1 VRIKTI
7 RIFSVI
13 LTGLALSPLAKAYA
27 NMPIITSPD
36 KKLKA
41 HIVDFADLSG
51 WDLDQQE
58 KVLVAFKRSC
68 RVMGKSS
75 QSKLRP
81 GFTGKYADWSG
92 VCAGARKVASGDR
105 EAVRSFFERN
115 FVPVWLINGN
125 DKGLF
130 TGYFEP
136 ELPASLKRSKTYSVP
151 LYRVPKDL
159 RRSGKA
165 YFTRAQIEN
174 GALKNRGLEFVY
186 LKNPVDAFFLHIQ
199 GSGRLFLD
207 NGKMLRVGF
216 AAKNGRPY
224 TSIGKVLINQGAL
237 ARKNVS
243 MQSIRHWLTK
253 NPQQAV
259 RVMQKNQSFIFFRPL
274 KNTNSKLGPIGAQG
288 VPLVPKRSLAI
299 DKSIHG
305 YGLPLWLETEIPDLK
320 TGKFLAFRQLMIAQD
335 TGSAI
340 KGPIRGDIYW
350 GTGKDAG
357 DAAGKMQQPG
367 KLFLLLPKR
376 LAAKFQR

>member
-1 VRIKTI
+1 MKTT

-13 LTGLALSPLAKAYA
+13 LTVVALSPLAKAYA
-27 NMPIITSPD
+27 NMPLITSPD

-41 HIVDFADLSG
+41 HIVGFADLSG
-51 WDLDQQE
+51 WERDQHE
-58 KVLVAFKRSC
+58 KALVAFKRSC
-68 RVMGKSS
+68 RVMGKTS

-81 GFTGKYADWSG
+81 GFTGRYSDWSG
-92 VCAGARKVASGDR
+92 ACAAAKKVASKNR
-105 EAVRSFFERN
+105 QAARKFFEHN
-115 FVPVWLINGN
+115 FVPAWLINGN
-125 DKGLF
+125 DRGLF

-136 ELPASLKRSKTYSVP
+136 ELAASLKRSKAYSVP

-186 LKNPVDAFFLHIQ
+186 LKNSVDAFFLHVQ
-199 GSGRLFLD
+199 GSGRLFLE

-224 TSIGKVLINQGAL
+224 TSIGKVLINQRAL
-237 ARKNVS
+237 ARQNVS
-243 MQSIRHWLTK
+243 MQSIRHWLLK
-253 NPQQAV
+253 NPQQAA
-259 RVMQKNQSFIFFRPL
+259 RVMQKNQSFIFFKPL
-274 KNTNSKLGPIGAQG
+274 KNTNPRLGPIGAQG
-288 VPLVPKRSLAI
+288 VPLAQKRSLAI

-305 YGLPLWLETEIPDLK
+305 YGLPFWLETEIPDVK
-320 TGKFLAFRQLMIAQD
+320 SGKLIAFKQLMIAQD

-340 KGPIRGDIYW
+340 KGAIRGDIYW
-350 GTGKDAG
+350 GSGKDAG

>member
-1 VRIKTI
+1 MKTT

-13 LTGLALSPLAKAYA
+13 LTGMMLSSVINANA
-27 NMPIITSPD
+27 NMPIITSSD

-58 KVLVAFKRSC
+58 KALVTFKRSC
-68 RVMGKSS
+68 RVMAKSS
-75 QSKLRP
+75 QSKLRQ
-81 GFTGKYADWSG
+81 GFTGRYSDWSG
-92 VCAGARKVASGDR
+92 ICAAAKKVASGNR
-105 EAVRSFFERN
+105 QAARSFFERN
-115 FVPVWLINGN
+115 FVPARLINGN
-125 DKGLF
+125 DRGLF
-130 TGYFEP
+130 TGYYEP
-136 ELPASLKRSKTYSVP
+136 ELAASLKRSKAYSVP

-186 LKNPVDAFFLHIQ
+186 LKNSIDAFFLHVQ

-237 ARKNVS
+237 VRQNVS

-253 NPQQAV
+253 NPQQAA

-274 KNTNSKLGPIGAQG
+274 KNTNPRLGPIGAQG
-288 VPLVPKRSLAI
+288 VPLAPKRSLAI
-299 DKSIHG
+299 DRSIHG
-305 YGLPLWLETEIPDLK
+305 YGLPFWLETEVPDVK
-320 TGKFLAFRQLMIAQD
+320 TGKLISFRQLMIAQD

-350 GTGKDAG
+350 GSGKDAG
-357 DAAGKMQQPG
+357 AAAGKMQQSG